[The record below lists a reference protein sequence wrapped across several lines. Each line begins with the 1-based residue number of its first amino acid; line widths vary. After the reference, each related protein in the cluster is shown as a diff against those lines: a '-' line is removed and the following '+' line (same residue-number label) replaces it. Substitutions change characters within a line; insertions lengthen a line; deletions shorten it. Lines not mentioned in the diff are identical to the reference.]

1 MKHALVLCL
10 FCVVFAL
17 VPAAFSVAQDQQEG
31 NATWYDTDT
40 PGLHASHSRLP
51 LGTRLRVTNLEND
64 KQVYVTINNRIP
76 SMPDRILDL
85 SREAARKLDL
95 ADTGTTPVR
104 LEVVK
109 EEVPPPG
116 VSDDFSFDS
125 ESPAAAGTDTFIFP
139 EDDWPSLTDIEKEA
153 EPELAAETPPDVFT
167 EEPSAPAITV
177 APPAAVPVSPPPVR
191 TPLPAA
197 RTPVPPPPPPVRTPP
212 PAAPPVQAAPAASGG
227 DSLVTIKVI
236 VTVNGQEH
244 VMEIPNVSAKDVNV
258 KAVQETAPSSGGVS
272 AKIVPKMPDPR
283 NGRTYR
289 VQVGAFASTAFAQDY
304 FDRLKAA
311 GYRPA
316 FERNGNLYRVVVTG
330 IKAADMEQT
339 ARRLGAAG
347 FREAWI
353 REEN

>member
-1 MKHALVLCL
+1 MKQAFVLCL

-17 VPAAFSVAQDQQEG
+17 VPAAFSAAQDQQEG

-64 KQVYVTINNRIP
+64 RQVYVTINNRIP

-85 SREAARKLDL
+85 SREAARALDL

-104 LEVVK
+104 IEVVK

-116 VSDDFSFDS
+116 ASDDFLFDW
-125 ESPAAAGTDTFIFP
+125 AAPSAAETEPLTFP
-139 EDDWPSLTDIEKEA
+139 EDDLPLLTDIEKETG
-153 EPELAAETPPDVFT
+153 PELAVETPPDVFP
-167 EEPSAPAITV
+167 EEPAASSITAAPV
-177 APPAAVPVSPPPVR
+177 
-191 TPLPAA
+191 
-197 RTPVPPPPPPVRTPP
+197 PPPPVRTPP
-212 PAAPPVQAAPAASGG
+212 PAAKPPVPPPPVRTPVPAAPPAPAASGG

-244 VMEIPNVSAKDVNV
+244 VMEIPNVSAKDVDI
-258 KAVQETAPSSGGVS
+258 KAVRETAPSAGGVS

-283 NGRTYR
+283 GGRVYR

-311 GYRPA
+311 GFRPA
-316 FERNGNLYRVVVTG
+316 FERNGNLYRVVITG